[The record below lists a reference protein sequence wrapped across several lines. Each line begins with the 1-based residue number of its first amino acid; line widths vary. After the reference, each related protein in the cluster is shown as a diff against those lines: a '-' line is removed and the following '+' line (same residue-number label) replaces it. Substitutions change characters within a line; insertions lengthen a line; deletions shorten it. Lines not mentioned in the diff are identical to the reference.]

1 MLIIMS
7 VHPRRLSKGGLF
19 QQADVFRVAPCDN
32 ELLLLFQRTYSCNY
46 STTYYVDRAPK
57 CLGDVESCV
66 NYCHEIGMMIKIYK
80 NANASRE

>member
-1 MLIIMS
+1 MNDAA
-7 VHPRRLSKGGLF
+7 LF